1 MTESKNI
8 FIGIISIILGLIVI
22 IFPLISV
29 FTLSHIAGVGLIFL
43 GIWFIIQSFKS
54 ESLAIGA
61 VNLIISIFS
70 IMLGLIFIADIKTFQ
85 LFIFLAVYIVG
96 FLLALAGISSLL
108 SGEGAKGKVIGVLG
122 IIVGI
127 LFVIMG
133 AFMGNTFVSA
143 ALIGGFLILAGIME
157 IFDLFGDNE
166 NAEIPDKN

>member
-1 MTESKNI
+1 MNESKNVL
-8 FIGIISIILGLIVI
+8 IGIISIILGLIVI

-43 GIWFIIQSFKS
+43 GIWFIIQGFKS

-85 LFIFLAVYIVG
+85 MFIFLAVYLVG

-108 SGEGAKGKVIGVLG
+108 SGDGVKGKVIGILG
-122 IIVGI
+122 ILVGI

-133 AFMGNTFVSA
+133 AYMGNTFVSA

-157 IFDLFGDNE
+157 VFDLFGDNE
-166 NAEIPDKN
+166 NVEISDKN